1 MAKPLLIFFSITLLA
16 IITGYA
22 QTMDSDKEHLYFFN
36 HSYID
41 LNTLQIIEVDG
52 IVTSDFKT
60 AGKFHARFEI
70 PLWFRYS
77 YQVVIYENTIF
88 EIINGNE
95 IKITDRNT
103 NKESIINYEKANIK
117 FDSSSVNNFL
127 IATSHGVLHIRRLK
141 DQYRYF
147 ISKYDRSGNELF
159 SLSFEYTPIADEET
173 SYPYLDYFMHTD
185 THMVFTSYSSDYKK
199 TCVIDLEAGTATT
212 YEFTINGV
220 IRAEDEKK
228 IIGFIQIDDNTSD
241 LRVIMLSGNTPIVK
255 VSAYHYDTVE
265 TVLVDDV
272 LYAAEYSTI
281 DTGSTL
287 RAFNLKTGELV
298 WKADVKQLHAEH
310 SQYYNKVYLSLH
322 ENRLILEG
330 IEAQGIYL
338 QIFDIRTGERL
349 YVSDTF

>member
-1 MAKPLLIFFSITLLA
+1 
-16 IITGYA
+16 
-22 QTMDSDKEHLYFFN
+22 MDSDKEHLYFFN

-41 LNTLQIIEVDG
+41 LNTLQIIEVDD

-70 PLWFRYS
+70 PLWFRYA
-77 YQVVIYENTIF
+77 YQVVIYENTVF
-88 EIINGNE
+88 EIINDNE
-95 IKITDRNT
+95 IKITDRDT
-103 NKESIINYEKANIK
+103 DKESIINYEKANIK
-117 FDSSSVNNFL
+117 FDSSSVNNYL
-127 IATSHGVLHIRRLK
+127 IATSHGVLHIRRVK

-147 ISKYDRSGNELF
+147 ISEYDKNGNELF
-159 SLSFEYTPIADEET
+159 SHSFEYTPVAEKED
-173 SYPYLDYFMHTD
+173 SYHSYSYLDYFIHTD
-185 THMVFTSYSSDYKK
+185 THLVFTSYSSDYKK
-199 TCVIDLEAGTATT
+199 TCVIDLKAGTTTT

-220 IRAEDEKK
+220 IRAEDENG

-241 LRVIMLSGNTPIVK
+241 LRVIMLSGNTPIAK
-255 VSAYHYDTVE
+255 VSTHYYDTVE

-272 LYAAEYSTI
+272 LYVTEYSKI

-287 RAFNLKTGELV
+287 RAFNLRTGEFV

-338 QIFDIRTGERL
+338 QIFDIRTGKRL